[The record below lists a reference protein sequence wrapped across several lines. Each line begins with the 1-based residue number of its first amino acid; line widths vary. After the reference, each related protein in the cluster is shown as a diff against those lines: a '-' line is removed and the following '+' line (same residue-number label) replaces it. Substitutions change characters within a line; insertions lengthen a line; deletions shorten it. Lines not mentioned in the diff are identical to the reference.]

1 MANSFGSAP
10 VAQSVE
16 HVLGKDGVTGSIPVG
31 GFTPRRRNRFFA
43 FNRITISRPFYYNFN
58 IMREPIQF
66 QCTECSRIN
75 YSATKDKKKHPDRI
89 EVKKFCPFCR
99 KHVLHKE
106 LKK

>member
-1 MANSFGSAP
+1 
-10 VAQSVE
+10 
-16 HVLGKDGVTGSIPVG
+16 
-31 GFTPRRRNRFFA
+31 
-43 FNRITISRPFYYNFN
+43 
-58 IMREPIQF
+58 MREPIQF

-75 YSATKDKKKHPDRI
+75 YNATKDKKKHPDRI

>member
-1 MANSFGSAP
+1 
-10 VAQSVE
+10 
-16 HVLGKDGVTGSIPVG
+16 
-31 GFTPRRRNRFFA
+31 
-43 FNRITISRPFYYNFN
+43 
-58 IMREPIQF
+58 MREPIQF
-66 QCTECSRIN
+66 QCTECSRNN